1 MDFKNLFISGMA
13 ALSIALPLSAN
24 ANLTIINNTSQ
35 DSTSIINNG
44 ACSNTLPGGIG
55 ITRAHS
61 VNVIPDI
68 IITSA
73 CFFTPHNCKADI
85 YMTNNCS
92 GLRISSATF
101 DTTTGITSVTPA
113 IGGYQIV
120 QNGPFSI
127 TMNGGPR

>member
-13 ALSIALPLSAN
+13 ALSIALPFSAN
-24 ANLTIINNTSQ
+24 ATLTIINNTSQ

-44 ACSNTLPGGIG
+44 ACSSSLPGG

-61 VNVIPDI
+61 INVVPDI
-68 IITSA
+68 IINSA

-92 GLRISSATF
+92 GLKISTATF
-101 DTTTGITSVTPA
+101 DTTIGITSVTPA

-120 QNGPFSI
+120 RNGPFSI